1 MLIFRLVL
9 IFPVIATLAI
19 RADEDRVNQMLVPPQ
34 PYERVMIIPIH
45 DMIEPALLYI
55 IRRGVEEARDMDA
68 QTVVFAMNTPGGR
81 VDTTEE
87 IVELIEG
94 IRVPTYTLVER
105 NAISAGSI
113 IALATDHIYMMP
125 GSKIGDAMPIM
136 ATPQGGMQSL
146 GEAEREKIES
156 YVDSLVR
163 GIAQRK
169 GRDETMAS
177 AMVRRSVEYKIGD
190 EVISPEGQILTLT
203 HLEAEKQYEID
214 GEMRSLLSE
223 GTVADEAEFLSL
235 IAAPDAV
242 IQRVEPSE
250 FEQVARMIAAIAPIL
265 LTIGMLGLWIEFQT
279 PGVGWAGLIGAL
291 CLGLFFFGHHI
302 AGLAGQEDLLLFLLG
317 IGLIVVEIF
326 VLPGFGVIGLMG
338 ILIVLW
344 SLLSAMTP
352 TLPDGSWI
360 PNFQNM
366 ADPAKRLAFSM
377 VMTGVGMLIL
387 GRFMP
392 KSRAFQ
398 WLVLSESTSRDTGY
412 TSSQSPLEL
421 VGKTGKALT
430 PLRPGGAA
438 WIEGE
443 RYDVVS
449 LGQFIETD
457 QPIRVLEVHGSRIVV
472 EAMEGSSS

>member
-1 MLIFRLVL
+1 MPTIRMLIFRMVL
-9 IFPVIATLAI
+9 ILPVVGTLRT
-19 RADEDRVNQMLVPPQ
+19 RADEDQMNPLPSPP
-34 PYERVMIIPIH
+34 PHYERVMIIPIH

-55 IRRGVEEARDMDA
+55 IRRGVQEALDIDA
-68 QTVVFAMNTPGGR
+68 QAVVFAMNTPGGR

-136 ATPQGGMQSL
+136 ASPQGGMQSL

-214 GEMRSLLSE
+214 GVMRPLLSE

-279 PGVGWAGLIGAL
+279 PGVGWAGLLGAL

-317 IGLIVVEIF
+317 IGLIAVEIF

-352 TLPDGSWI
+352 TLPDGSWM
-360 PNFQNM
+360 PDFQNM
-366 ADPAKRLAFSM
+366 ADPAKRLA
-377 VMTGVGMLIL
+377 
-387 GRFMP
+387 
-392 KSRAFQ
+392 
-398 WLVLSESTSRDTGY
+398 
-412 TSSQSPLEL
+412 
-421 VGKTGKALT
+421 
-430 PLRPGGAA
+430 
-438 WIEGE
+438 
-443 RYDVVS
+443 
-449 LGQFIETD
+449 
-457 QPIRVLEVHGSRIVV
+457 
-472 EAMEGSSS
+472 